1 MTLPLLRLAYRYT
14 LEAMLYGLEEV
25 QVGYNGVVYS
35 EGEAL
40 KYVHILYRGEFRL
53 YKRAS
58 SRKQPAH
65 PPHQEEVAVQEQ
77 RVPHR
82 DFCFRTVENG
92 EILGYLESYFRLG
105 QHGETC
111 VCKSQEGVILRIDKT
126 KFLKKLTSS
135 DNNLPAIDQFMRVQM
150 AARDQLI
157 GDFETRHTQNPM
169 FVRMM
174 HTPASAKGRRVR
186 A

>member
-1 MTLPLLRLAYRYT
+1 MGWRKFKWATTEWYTRRGKPLSMCT
-14 LEAMLYGLEEV
+14 FSIG
-25 QVGYNGVVYS
+25 GNSDCTSG
-35 EGEAL
+35 
-40 KYVHILYRGEFRL
+40 HPRG
-53 YKRAS
+53 S
-58 SRKQPAH
+58 SRPTRPTRRKWQSRNSESPTAT
-65 PPHQEEVAVQEQ
+65 
-77 RVPHR
+77 
-82 DFCFRTVENG
+82 CFRTVENG

-186 A
+186 T